1 MQLISQHTK
10 RIMEHC
16 KERAISAGLRFESD
30 TLEYIVSNRDLLE
43 LTPKVMIPTLYDYWV
58 NDVEVLKEMGKYK
71 IYPANPY
78 ETVINSRPAISYY
91 NDNNPDWLNIMIFY
105 HVLGH
110 IDFFQNN
117 KMFAHTWSDDFV
129 GKALA
134 DKRLLA
140 DLRSKKGRWVDYAIE
155 FSRNINNLN
164 AYFRELNFLQHQD
177 KEPPSALDY
186 YFGDFL
192 QEEVKISENEVFN
205 EISRYNQ
212 LLQTHAQLAEP
223 LFFHEIREKYPE
235 FASKYDNFLQHWE
248 QKSSVDLIEFIR
260 DNSPFLRKSENQWI
274 KSVMTVVRD
283 TAVYFEPQIRT
294 KIINEGW
301 ASYWHDELFRQD
313 DRIKGH
319 EIGYAKINAMVTS
332 VQKVGLN
339 PYALGL
345 RLVQYVEELANK
357 GKLTKHFQ
365 RMENAENR
373 ENYNQNT
380 NRGKEAIFKLRD
392 NFSDFTLLKTFID
405 QDFVDAHELYV
416 IGQRYN
422 EENESIQYYIK
433 SRKAE
438 DYQQMAIN
446 TLYHPPHV
454 TVDTQK
460 TDDSVLCLAHH
471 FEGKP
476 LLEDFVQDTLMG
488 IAYLWGGE
496 VQLLSHDITPKDID
510 DNPNTPDEIK
520 RVVYAYK
527 NGRVEK
533 HRE

>member
-10 RIMEHC
+10 RIMEEC

-117 KMFAHTWSDDFV
+117 KMFAHTWNDDFV

-164 AYFRELNFLQHQD
+164 AYFRELNFLANQP
-177 KEPPSALDY
+177 KTPPTALDY
-186 YFGDFL
+186 YFGNFL
-192 QEEVKISENEVFN
+192 QEEIKISENEIFN
-205 EISRYNQ
+205 EINRYNQ
-212 LLQTHAQLAEP
+212 LLNTHKEVAEP

-235 FASKYDNFLQHWE
+235 FSSKYDLFLSNWE
-248 QKSSVDLIEFIR
+248 QKHDTDLIEFIR
-260 DNSPFLRKSENQWI
+260 DNSPFLRKAENQWI
-274 KSVMTVVRD
+274 KSIMTVVRD

-313 DRIKGH
+313 ERIKGH

-357 GKLTKHFQ
+357 GKLTKDFQ
-365 RMENAENR
+365 RVENAEIR
-373 ENYNQNT
+373 ENYNQDT
-380 NRGKEAIFKLRD
+380 KRGKEAIFKLRD

-405 QDFVDAHELYV
+405 QDFVDTHELYV

-422 EENESIQYYIK
+422 EENNTIQYYIK
-433 SRKAE
+433 SKKAE
-438 DYQQMAIN
+438 DYQQMTID

-454 TVDTQK
+454 VVDLER
-460 TDDSVLCLAHH
+460 TDDKVLCLVHD

-476 LLEDFVQDTLMG
+476 LLEDFVEDTLMG
-488 IAYLWGGE
+488 ISYLWGGE
-496 VQLLSHDITPKDID
+496 VQLLSHEITPKDDLNDPEEIEEVKKIVYVYK
-510 DNPNTPDEIK
+510 DNHL
-520 RVVYAYK
+520 
-527 NGRVEK
+527 EK
-533 HRE
+533 HKQ